1 MLPKFLRSEADM
13 AVDALLLQQV
23 ILYPTDTVWGLG
35 CDAESPRAVDQLY
48 QLKNRPAEKACIVLV
63 ADEAMFARYAA
74 VVPPNLAELLAA
86 QTRPTTYVVPGSRHL
101 APNLLAP
108 DGTIGLRV
116 VLSDEF
122 CRLVLR
128 RLGHGLVSTSA
139 NISGE
144 PSPAVFSEVAPEIVR
159 KADYVVNWRQDDDTR
174 AAPSRVVR
182 LRADGG
188 MEVLRD

>member
-1 MLPKFLRSEADM
+1 MTPKFLRSEADA

-35 CDAESPRAVDQLY
+35 CDAELPRAVEQVY
-48 QLKNRPAEKACIVLV
+48 KLKNRPAEKACIVLV
-63 ADEAMFARYAA
+63 ADEAMFARYAE
-74 VVPPNLAELLAA
+74 VVPPNLPALLAA
-86 QTRPTTYVVPGSRHL
+86 QARPTTYIVPGSRHL

-116 VLSDEF
+116 ALDDEF

-139 NISGE
+139 NISGQ
-144 PSPAVFSEVAPEIVR
+144 PTPAVFSEVAPELVR
-159 KADYVVNWRQDDDTR
+159 KVDYVVNWRQDDATR

-182 LRADGG
+182 
-188 MEVLRD
+188 VLPEGTLETVRE

>member
-1 MLPKFLRSEADM
+1 MNHKFLRSEADA
-13 AVDALLLQQV
+13 AVDALLLQEV

-35 CDAESPRAVDQLY
+35 CDAESPRAVEALY
-48 QLKNRPAEKACIVLV
+48 QLKARPAEKACIVLV

-74 VVPPNLAELLAA
+74 VVPPSLPELLAT
-86 QTRPTTYVVPGSRHL
+86 QERPTTYVVPGSRHL

-116 VLSDEF
+116 VLHDEF

-139 NISGE
+139 NKSGQ
-144 PSPAVFSEVAPEIVR
+144 PTAAIYSEIAPEISR
-159 KADYVVNWRQDDDTR
+159 EAGYVVSWRQDDTTR

-182 LRADGG
+182 VLADGTLAVLRA
-188 MEVLRD
+188 

>member
-35 CDAESPRAVDQLY
+35 CDAELPRAVEQLY

-63 ADEAMFARYAA
+63 ADEAMFARYAE
-74 VVPPNLAELLAA
+74 VVPDNLAELLAT

-108 DGTIGLRV
+108 DGTIGMRV

-139 NISGE
+139 NKSGE
-144 PSPAVFSEVAPEIVR
+144 PSPAVFSEVAPEIIR
-159 KADYVVNWRQDDDTR
+159 KVDYVVNWRQDDDTR

-188 MEVLRD
+188 LEVLRD